1 MFHRE
6 FDILTSIYIYIY
18 IYIYKSSD
26 FFFLIPMFHRKFHR
40 KFDILTSIYIYIT
53 FTFTNLQFVF
63 LPQN

>member
-6 FDILTSIYIYIY
+6 FDNLTSIYIY